1 MAPADTS
8 LILFD
13 GMRSALDSWA
23 ARFQGERD
31 LLYWLLR
38 LTVSE
43 IATGD
48 SARDLARVPGDL
60 REALSTRRERTDS
73 YWSDVRYTT
82 LEPVTKLWGT
92 IVNAV
97 RVGAQSGRATEV
109 QKQVFDFPSGS
120 LVRFFQAAR
129 ERMEVADPLY
139 HAFKAMPA
147 PECQALAALLN
158 VHIDARLDLNTM
170 VRLVRLLDDEG
181 PMSREESEALASISN
196 THLVDAAF
204 SGLRAHA

>member
-1 MAPADTS
+1 MADTS

-13 GMRSALDSWA
+13 GMRSSLESWA
-23 ARFQGERD
+23 SRFQGDRD

-38 LTVSE
+38 ATVAD

-48 SARDLARVPGDL
+48 SSLDLKRVPADL
-60 REALSTRRERTDS
+60 REALAARRQGTAA
-73 YWSDVRYTT
+73 YWSDVRYTS

-97 RVGAQSGRATEV
+97 RVAAESGRATEV
-109 QKQVFDFPSGS
+109 QKRVFDFPADS

-129 ERMEVADPLY
+129 EHMEVADSLY

-158 VHIDARLDLNTM
+158 VHVDARLDAATM
-170 VRLVRLLDDEG
+170 VRLVRLLDHEG
-181 PMSREESEALASISN
+181 PMTREEMEALASISN

>member
-1 MAPADTS
+1 MAPADMS
-8 LILFD
+8 QILFD
-13 GMRSALDSWA
+13 GMRSALHGWA
-23 ARFQGERD
+23 TRFQGERD

-48 SARDLARVPGDL
+48 SARDLARVPGDM
-60 REALSTRRERTDS
+60 REALEALRRRTTA
-73 YWSDVRYTT
+73 YWSDVRYAT
-82 LEPVTKLWGT
+82 LEPITQLWGT

-97 RVGAQSGRATEV
+97 RVAAQSGRATEV
-109 QKQVFDFPSGS
+109 QKQVFDFPSSS

-129 ERMEVADPLY
+129 ERGDVADPLH

-158 VHIDARLDLNTM
+158 VHIDARLDLETM
-170 VRLVRLLDDEG
+170 IRLVRLLDDEG
-181 PMSREESEALASISN
+181 PMSPEESQALASISS

>member
-1 MAPADTS
+1 MPMADTS

-48 SARDLARVPGDL
+48 SGSDAARVPPDL
-60 REALSTRRERTDS
+60 REPLLTRRLSTS
-73 YWSDVRYTT
+73 AYWSDVRYTT
-82 LEPVTKLWGT
+82 LEPVTQLWGT

-97 RVGAQSGRATEV
+97 RVAAQSGRAT
-109 QKQVFDFPSGS
+109 D
-120 LVRFFQAAR
+120 
-129 ERMEVADPLY
+129 
-139 HAFKAMPA
+139 
-147 PECQALAALLN
+147 
-158 VHIDARLDLNTM
+158 
-170 VRLVRLLDDEG
+170 
-181 PMSREESEALASISN
+181 
-196 THLVDAAF
+196 
-204 SGLRAHA
+204 

>member
-1 MAPADTS
+1 MPADTS
-8 LILFD
+8 RILFD
-13 GMRSALDSWA
+13 GISNTLDIWA
-23 ARFQGERD
+23 ARFEGQRE

-38 LTVSE
+38 NTVGE
-43 IATGD
+43 IETGD
-48 SARDLARVPGDL
+48 SSHEAAHVPAEM
-60 REALSTRRERTDS
+60 REALLATRLRTAA

-82 LEPVTKLWGT
+82 LEPVTQLWGT
-92 IVNAV
+92 VVNAV
-97 RVGAQSGRATEV
+97 RVAAASGRATEV
-109 QKQVFDFPSGS
+109 QKRVFDFPMSS

-129 ERMEVADPLY
+129 ERMEVADSLY

-158 VHIDARLDLNTM
+158 VHVDARLDAPT
-170 VRLVRLLDDEG
+170 VTRLVRLLDHEG
-181 PMSREESEALASISN
+181 PMTPEETEALASISK

>member
-1 MAPADTS
+1 MPADTS

-13 GMRSALDSWA
+13 GMQSALDCWA

-38 LTVSE
+38 ATVDE

-48 SARDLARVPGDL
+48 ASHQVGRVPDDL
-60 REALSTRRERTDS
+60 REALVARRLATS
-73 YWSDVRYTT
+73 AYWGDVRYTT
-82 LEPVTKLWGT
+82 LEPVTQLWGT
-92 IVNAV
+92 VVNAV
-97 RVGAQSGRATEV
+97 RVAAQSGRATEV
-109 QKQVFDFPSGS
+109 QKRVFEFPAVS
-120 LVRFFQAAR
+120 LVRFFQGAR
-129 ERMEVADPLY
+129 DRMDVADSLY

-158 VHIDARLDLNTM
+158 VHVDARLDVPTM
-170 VRLVRLLDDEG
+170 VRLVRLLDHEG
-181 PMSREESEALASISN
+181 PMSREETEALASISN